1 MIRREPEILYEDSQI
16 LVCWKEAGMAVQS
29 AGIRQMDLESCLK
42 IYLVGKQPGRVPY
55 LGIIQRL
62 DQPVEGVLVFAKTA
76 EAAARLSRQLQQGK
90 IKKEYLALVEGCVW
104 EGAGRL
110 EDYLEKDGRT
120 NTSRVVSCGTAGAK
134 KAVLEY
140 EKAGEDEGKTLLKI
154 RLFTG
159 RHHQIRVQL
168 AHLGHPLAGDKK
180 YGARMAADSRAI
192 GLCAVKTG
200 FYHPKTGK
208 WMEFQ
213 ISPKGEI
220 FREFCKNMPV

>member
-16 LVCWKEAGMAVQS
+16 LVCRKEAGMAVQS

-42 IYLVGKQPGRVPY
+42 IYLAGKQPGRVPY

-76 EAAARLSRQLQQGK
+76 EAAAGLSRQLQQGK

-168 AHLGHPLAGDKK
+168 AHLGHPLVGDKK

-208 WMEFQ
+208 GMEFQ

-220 FREFCKNMPV
+220 FREFSKTCPV

>member
-1 MIRREPEILYEDSQI
+1 MIRREPERLYEDSQI
-16 LVCWKEAGMAVQS
+16 LVCRKEAGMAVQS
-29 AGIRQMDLESCLK
+29 AGVRQMDLESCLK
-42 IYLVGKQPGRVPY
+42 IYLAGKHPGKVPY

-62 DQPVEGVLVFAKTA
+62 DQPVEGVLVFAKTP
-76 EAAARLSRQLQQGK
+76 EAAAGLNRQLQQGK
-90 IKKEYLALVEGCVW
+90 IKKEYLAVAEGKVERD
-104 EGAGRL
+104 AGRL
-110 EDYLEKDGRT
+110 EDDLVKDGKT
-120 NTSRVVSCGTAGAK
+120 NTSRVVSRGTAGAK
-134 KAVLEY
+134 RAVLEY
-140 EKAGEDEGKTLLKI
+140 EKAGESEGKTLLKI

-180 YGARMAADSRAI
+180 YGARMTADSRAI

>member
-16 LVCWKEAGMAVQS
+16 LVCRKEAGMAVQS

-42 IYLVGKQPGRVPY
+42 IYLAGKQPGRVPY

-76 EAAARLSRQLQQGK
+76 EAAAGLSRQLQQGK

-120 NTSRVVSCGTAGAK
+120 NTSWVVSCGTAGAK